1 VAADPEAEEKVKYE
15 AVVFDLWN
23 TLVLWPNDEGRN
35 PYVLMA
41 DQVGVPHERF
51 NEAWTALYDQRAT
64 GPLEPSVRAVCEQ
77 LGLDGD
83 AVERLVDVRIHFTR
97 GALVPRAG
105 AVDVLE
111 ELRRRGLRLG
121 LISVCSEEV
130 PRLWEEIPLGR
141 LIDEPVFSCSVG
153 VVKPD
158 ERIYRIAAERL
169 GVSAGDCLFVDDQPV
184 FAEGAV
190 AAGMDAVVIESP
202 QGAPGPEGL
211 EGWTGPTIASL
222 PEVLTLV

>member
-1 VAADPEAEEKVKYE
+1 MRYE

-23 TLVLWPNDEGRN
+23 TLVLWPNDQGRS
-35 PYVLMA
+35 PYALMA
-41 DQVGVPHERF
+41 DRVGVPHDRF
-51 NEAWTALYDQRAT
+51 DEAWSALYDQRAT
-64 GPLEPSVRAVCEQ
+64 GPLEPSVRAVCER

-83 AVERLVDVRIHFTR
+83 AVERLVDVRLDFTR
-97 GALVPRAG
+97 EALVPRDG

-169 GVSAGDCLFVDDQPV
+169 GVSADQCLFIDDQPV

-190 AAGMDAVVIESP
+190 AAGMDAVVIASP
-202 QGAPGPEGL
+202 EGAPEPPGL
-211 EGWTGPTIASL
+211 DRWTGPTIASL
-222 PEVLTLV
+222 PEVLAFV

>member
-1 VAADPEAEEKVKYE
+1 MRYE

-23 TLVLWPNDEGRN
+23 TLVLWPNDQGRS
-35 PYVLMA
+35 PYALMA
-41 DQVGVPHERF
+41 DHVGVPHDRF
-51 NEAWTALYDQRAT
+51 DEAWSALYDQRAT
-64 GPLEPSVRAVCEQ
+64 GPLEPSVRAVCER
-77 LGLDGD
+77 LGLDGN
-83 AVERLVDVRIHFTR
+83 AVERLVDVRLDFTR
-97 GALVPRAG
+97 EALVPRDG
-105 AVDVLE
+105 AIDVLE
-111 ELRRRGLRLG
+111 ELRRRGLQLG

-130 PRLWEEIPLGR
+130 PRLWAEIPLGR

-169 GVSAGDCLFVDDQPV
+169 GVPADHCLFIDDQPV

-202 QGAPGPEGL
+202 EGAPDPDGL
-211 EGWTGPTIASL
+211 DRWTGRTIASL
-222 PEVLTLV
+222 PEVLALV

>member
-1 VAADPEAEEKVKYE
+1 MRYE

-23 TLVLWPNDEGRN
+23 TLVLWPDEQGRS
-35 PYVLMA
+35 PYALMA
-41 DQVGVPHERF
+41 DHVGVPHDRF
-51 NEAWTALYDQRAT
+51 DEAWRALYDQRAT
-64 GPLEPSVRAVCEQ
+64 GPLEPSVRAVCER

-83 AVERLVDVRIHFTR
+83 AVERLVDVRLDYTR
-97 GALVPRAG
+97 EALVPREG
-105 AVDVLE
+105 ALDVLE
-111 ELRRRGLRLG
+111 ELRRRGFRLG

-130 PRLWEEIPLGR
+130 PRLWEKIPLGR

-158 ERIYRIAAERL
+158 ARIYAIAAERL
-169 GVSAGDCLFVDDQPV
+169 GVWAGDCLFVDDQPV

-202 QGAPGPEGL
+202 EWAPEPEGL
-211 EGWTGPTIASL
+211 ERWTGPTIASL
-222 PEVLTLV
+222 PEVLALVD